1 MKFWTPALVSLALF
15 LIAPAVPA
23 ADQADFEEAY
33 EAAVTAQEKA
43 ASVSGEWRDIG
54 KFLKEAKK
62 LAAAGD
68 FEAATKL
75 AEKAENQGH
84 RGYEQM
90 TSQAGKVGPE
100 PFLQSIPPC
109 TGADANFCR

>member
-1 MKFWTPALVSLALF
+1 MRFWTPALVALT
-15 LIAPAVPA
+15 LCSAAPAVWA
-23 ADQADFEEAY
+23 ADQADFEKAY
-33 EAAVTAQEKA
+33 EAAVAAQEKA

-62 LAAAGD
+62 LAEAGD
-68 FEAATKL
+68 FDAAVKL

-100 PFLQSIPPC
+100 PFLQ
-109 TGADANFCR
+109 